1 MISASRSPLSYK
13 DRRSHQR
20 QRFRAFGVVL
30 LVLGIYILV
39 SSFLLSPW
47 VLKNQSMEPGF
58 SPGTRILVVPYIQ
71 RDSEGHLKNPPQRGD
86 IVAIHPPYIPETP
99 WRLTLVNPIVR
110 LVTLQKISLGKHIR
124 HKWENER
131 IFKRI
136 IAVPGDTIRM
146 EGSVAYVKRSEDDYF
161 ISEFEQSGI
170 GYDLESRELPEGWDM
185 NLPLSDT
192 IAPSVLGENQ
202 YFVLGD
208 NRADSND
215 SRYWGPISDTAIRGR
230 GIFAYWP
237 IKAFGRLP

>member
-1 MISASRSPLSYK
+1 M
-13 DRRSHQR
+13 
-20 QRFRAFGVVL
+20 
-30 LVLGIYILV
+30 
-39 SSFLLSPW
+39 
-47 VLKNQSMEPGF
+47 
-58 SPGTRILVVPYIQ
+58 
-71 RDSEGHLKNPPQRGD
+71 
-86 IVAIHPPYIPETP
+86 
-99 WRLTLVNPIVR
+99 
-110 LVTLQKISLGKHIR
+110 
-124 HKWENER
+124 
-131 IFKRI
+131 
-136 IAVPGDTIRM
+136 PGDTIRM